1 MGLEAVI
8 EIDTSDFRDDND
20 FADVVGDIAIDVIR
34 DSGEVESI
42 VRDILES
49 DIRDYMHDAVDP
61 DNEHFINAVAK
72 ALHNMARSYVGA

>member
-20 FADVVGDIAIDVIR
+20 FVDVVGDIAIDVIR

>member
-20 FADVVGDIAIDVIR
+20 FVDIVGDIAIDVIR

-49 DIRDYMHDAVDP
+49 EIRDYMHDAVDP

>member
-1 MGLEAVI
+1 MSIEAIVEINI
-8 EIDTSDFRDDND
+8 EDFSNDND
-20 FADVVGDIAIDVIR
+20 FVEVVGDIAMDVIR

>member
-20 FADVVGDIAIDVIR
+20 FADIVGDIAIDVIR

-49 DIRDYMHDAVDP
+49 EIRDYMHDAVDP

-72 ALHNMARSYVGA
+72 ALHNMARSYVGV

>member
-20 FADVVGDIAIDVIR
+20 FADIVGDIAIDVIR

-49 DIRDYMHDAVDP
+49 EIRDYMHDAVDP

-72 ALHNMARSYVGA
+72 ALHNMARSYVGE